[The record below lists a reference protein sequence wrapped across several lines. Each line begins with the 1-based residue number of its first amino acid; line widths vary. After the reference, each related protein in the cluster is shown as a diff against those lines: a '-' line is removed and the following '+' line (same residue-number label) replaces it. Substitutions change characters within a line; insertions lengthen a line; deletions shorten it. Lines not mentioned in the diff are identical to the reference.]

1 MPPKVKFEKE
11 FILNAA
17 YEVVRQNG
25 WEGLSSRSI
34 ARELNSS
41 TGPIYSQLN
50 SMKNIEEGVL
60 KKAWDLFEV
69 YTTTSITGDKWID
82 QGIGHLHFAKA
93 EGLLYKAMFDG
104 KHHYIPSEIG
114 QGVFK
119 RLGDDLADY
128 PLFKDL
134 SEGMQLEIRFS
145 RWIFNHGL
153 ASLITN
159 TPEIEQPEM
168 NIESIAHKMK
178 RISMVIFRGVTSGPE
193 PTEIDFF
200 DGKKKED

>member
-11 FILNAA
+11 SILNAA
-17 YEVVRQNG
+17 YDIVRNEG

-34 ARELNSS
+34 AKELNSS
-41 TGPIYSQLN
+41 TGPIYSQLK
-50 SMKNIEEGVL
+50 SMKNLEEEVL
-60 KKAWDLFEV
+60 RKAWSLFEEYV
-69 YTTTSITGDKWID
+69 STSITGDKWID

-93 EGLLYKAMFDG
+93 EGFLYKAMFDG
-104 KHHYIPSEIG
+104 KHHHGPSGIG
-114 QGVFK
+114 QIVFK
-119 RLGDDLADY
+119 KLGDDLVNY

-134 SEGMQLEIRFS
+134 SQGMQLEIRSS

-159 TPEIEQPEM
+159 MPEIDQP
-168 NIESIAHKMK
+168 KMDKEAITRKIK
-178 RISMVIFRGVTSGPE
+178 RISMAIFRGVTSGSE
-193 PTEIDFF
+193 PTERDFF

>member
-11 FILNAA
+11 SILNAA

-41 TGPIYSQLN
+41 TGPIYSQLK
-50 SMKNIEEGVL
+50 SMKNIEDKVL
-60 KKAWDLFEV
+60 RKAWDLFEV
-69 YTTTSITGDKWID
+69 YTTTSVTGDKWID

-93 EGLLYKAMFDG
+93 EGFLYKAMFDG
-104 KHHYIPSEIG
+104 KRHRIPNGIG

-119 RLGDDLADY
+119 KLGDDLADY

-134 SEGMQLEIRFS
+134 SEGMQLEIRSS

-159 TPEIEQPEM
+159 TPEIDQPKL
-168 NIESIAHKMK
+168 NKESIAHKMK
-178 RISMVIFRGVTSGPE
+178 RISMAIYRGVTGGPE

-200 DGKKKED
+200 DGKRTED

>member
-11 FILNAA
+11 SILNAA
-17 YEVVRQNG
+17 YDIVRNEG

-34 ARELNSS
+34 AKELNSS
-41 TGPIYSQLN
+41 TGPIYSQLK
-50 SMKNIEEGVL
+50 SMKNLEEEVL
-60 KKAWDLFEV
+60 RKAWSLFEEYV
-69 YTTTSITGDKWID
+69 STSITGDKWID

-93 EGLLYKAMFDG
+93 EGFLYKAMFDG

-128 PLFKDL
+128 LLFKDL

>member
-11 FILNAA
+11 SILNAA

-41 TGPIYSQLN
+41 TGPIYSQLK
-50 SMKNIEEGVL
+50 SMKNIEEEVL
-60 KKAWDLFEV
+60 RKAWALFEV

-82 QGIGHLHFAKA
+82 QGIGHLYFAKA
-93 EGLLYKAMFDG
+93 EGLLYKVMFDG
-104 KHHYIPSEIG
+104 KHHQIPSEIG
-114 QGVFK
+114 QAVWDK
-119 RLGDDLADY
+119 LAGELSDY
-128 PLFKDL
+128 PPFKDL
-134 SEGMQLEIRFS
+134 SEGMQLEIRSS

-159 TPEIEQPEM
+159 TPEIDQPEM
-168 NIESIAHKMK
+168 NEETIAHKMK
-178 RISMVIFRGVTSGPE
+178 RISMAIFRGVTSGPE